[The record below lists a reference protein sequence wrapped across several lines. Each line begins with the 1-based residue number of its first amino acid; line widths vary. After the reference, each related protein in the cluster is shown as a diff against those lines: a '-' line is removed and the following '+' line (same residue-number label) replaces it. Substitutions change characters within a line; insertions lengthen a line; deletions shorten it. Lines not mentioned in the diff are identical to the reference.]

1 LKTKRLIR
9 AGAAHAWRSYV
20 AVGAS
25 VLVGTAALTGALL
38 VGDSMRGS
46 LRDRALARVGP
57 VDLALR
63 SPRFVRGDL
72 ADKLETAVKSIPAR
86 EERGGA
92 CGLIELLGGVEHAD
106 TRRRA
111 NDVRLFG
118 VDSSLHR
125 VFDDADAVTGISR
138 DEVVLNRV
146 TAEAIGANVG
156 DDVLIRVAGAGPIP
170 SESLLGRPDEQ
181 TISLRLRVRGIVDA
195 TGVGGFSLD
204 VSQMAP
210 MDAFVSRERL
220 ANAIGV
226 AGRINTVLMGG
237 AELSDFTRAG
247 ELQKQLQR
255 DLNTLVGFDD
265 YGLRLRE
272 DADRGMLAISSDR
285 LLLEPAVET
294 AIDSAAK
301 KLGATASGALTYLAN
316 SIDLLDER
324 GKPTAGGRVP
334 YSIVCGLDVE
344 KHAGLVGGPDVGAIG
359 DDDVVLNEW
368 TATDL
373 GARIGD
379 RISMEYYVS
388 GRFGALE
395 TRRHAFRVAAI
406 VPMEGWVVDRDLMPP
421 YPGIAEA
428 DTLASWDPPPSYKID
443 LSRIRNKDED
453 YWRDWRGAP
462 KAFVS
467 LATAQRLWA
476 GDEARFGDVTS
487 IYVRRTNEAPSE
499 LATALQ
505 DATLALLSPDR
516 MGLRVSTVKAD
527 ALKAGAGSTDFSGL
541 FIAFSF
547 FVIFAAAILVA
558 LSFRLAT
565 ERRAGQVGLLMAVGF
580 GRRDVRRVF
589 TGEGAIVAGTGAIVG
604 APVGMGYAWLMLAGL
619 RTWWRDA
626 VNAPFLTLHV
636 TTLSVAIGVVGGFL
650 VAMLSIRLALRGLMR
665 KSPRALLAGAIQSE
679 IASEPGRRRWAGA
692 IFVVSLL
699 WGLGATIAALSSERV
714 PRVPAFFGVGGGLLI
729 AGLAAMAMW
738 LGGSSAG
745 RVIRPGGGA
754 MWRLGLRNARRER
767 SRSVLTTSLIACAT
781 FVVVAVGAN
790 RHRAGEDAYAKDAGT
805 GGYRLIATSSTPVA
819 FDLNSPEGRER
830 LSLSDETSALLDG
843 CEAMSLRRMR
853 GDDSSC
859 LNLYQVRRP
868 EILGAPTAWI
878 ERGGF
883 AFAQS
888 AAATTA
894 ERENPWTL
902 LDRDDGDGVIPAMG
916 DMNTLMWLLKL
927 GIGDDLS
934 IVDERGHDVKL
945 RIVGMLSGSILQ
957 SQLII
962 SEEHFVE
969 MFPETSGYG
978 MFLFAPKDLDAAGAT
993 GDRFDALSE
1002 KLEYDLSSYAFDAES
1017 SLDVLN
1023 RFRAIENTYMSAFQA
1038 LGGLGLAIGTIGLAV
1053 VMLRN
1058 VVERRRELA
1067 LLRALGY
1074 SRRMLGTMVLAE
1086 NAALLVIGLAVGTIA
1101 ALIAAG
1107 PNIVSTGALVDW
1119 RGLTATLSVVAIVGL
1134 ASGIWAVRAAVR
1146 APLITALRSE

>member
-1 LKTKRLIR
+1 M
-9 AGAAHAWRSYV
+9 
-20 AVGAS
+20 
-25 VLVGTAALTGALL
+25 LVGTAALTGALL

-57 VDLALR
+57 VDLAMR

-72 ADKLETAVKSIPAR
+72 ADKLETAMSSQPAQAGR
-86 EERGGA
+86 YGA
-92 CGLIELLGGVEHAD
+92 CGLIEMLGGVEQAD

-118 VDSSLHR
+118 VDASLNR
-125 VFDDADAVTGISR
+125 LFDDADAVTGVSR
-138 DEVVLNRV
+138 DGIVLNKV
-146 TAEAIGANVG
+146 TAEAIGAKAG
-156 DDVLIRVAGAGPIP
+156 DDVLVRVAAAGPIP
-170 SESLLGRPDEQ
+170 SESLLGRPDAQ
-181 TISLRLRVRGIVDA
+181 TISLRLRVERVVDA

-226 AGRINTVLMGG
+226 AGRINTVLFGG
-237 AELSDFTRAG
+237 ADLDRSTRAN
-247 ELQKQLQR
+247 EIRNRLQA
-255 DLNTLVGFDD
+255 DLKTLVGFDD
-265 YGLRLRE
+265 YGIRLRE
-272 DADRGMLAISSDR
+272 DADRGLLAISSDR
-285 LLLEPAVET
+285 LLLEPAVESAMDT
-294 AIDSAAK
+294 AAK

-316 SIDLLDER
+316 SIDLLDD
-324 GKPTAGGRVP
+324 AGEPMDGRRVP

-344 KHAGLVGGPDVGAIG
+344 KHARLVGGPDVGAIG

-373 GARIGD
+373 GARVGD
-379 RISMEYYVS
+379 RISMEYYVA

-395 TRRHAFRVAAI
+395 TRRHSFRVAAI

-421 YPGIAEA
+421 FPGIAEA

-443 LSRIRNKDED
+443 LSRIRDKDED

-487 IYVRRTNEAPSE
+487 IYVRKANESPSE
-499 LATALQ
+499 LATTFQ
-505 DATLALLSPDR
+505 NATLAALPPDR
-516 MGLRVSTVKAD
+516 MGLRVATVKED

-547 FVIFAAAILVA
+547 FVIFAAAILVT

-580 GRRDVRRVF
+580 GPRDVRRVF
-589 TGEGAIVAGTGAIVG
+589 MGEGAIVAGTGAIVG
-604 APVGMGYAWLMLAGL
+604 APVGVGYAWLMLAGL

-665 KSPRALLAGAIQSE
+665 KSPRSLLAGAIQSDN
-679 IASEPGRRRWAGA
+679 ADEPGRRRWAIA
-692 IFVVSLL
+692 IFVVSLVG
-699 WGLGATIAALSSERV
+699 GLGASLAALFSENV
-714 PRVPAFFGVGGGLLI
+714 PRVPAFFGAGGGLLV

-790 RHRAGEDAYAKDAGT
+790 RHRAGEDAFAKDAGT

-819 FDLNSPEGRER
+819 FDLNSPEGREQ
-830 LSLSDETSALLDG
+830 LSLSDETTTLLDG
-843 CEAMSLRRMR
+843 CEAMALRRMR

-868 EILGAPTAWI
+868 EILGAPRAWI

-888 AAATTA
+888 AATTTA

-902 LDRDDGDGVIPAMG
+902 LERDDGDDVIPAIG

-927 GIGDDLS
+927 GIGDDLP
-934 IVDERGHDVKL
+934 IVDERGRDVKL

-957 SQLII
+957 SQLIV
-962 SEEHFVE
+962 SEDRFVE
-969 MFPETSGYG
+969 MFPDVSGYG
-978 MFLFAPKDLDAAGAT
+978 MFLFAPKDSNAAGVT
-993 GDRFDALSE
+993 SDRIDALSE

-1058 VVERRRELA
+1058 IVERRRELA

-1074 SRRMLGTMVLAE
+1074 SRRMLGTMALAE
-1086 NAALLVIGLAVGTIA
+1086 NVALLFIGLSIGTIA

-1119 RGLTATLSVVAIVGL
+1119 QGLAATLGVVAIVGL
-1134 ASGIWAVRAAVR
+1134 ASGVWAVRAAVR
-1146 APLITALRSE
+1146 APLISALRSE